1 MGKSFRQRGD
11 SDTEQLWMRQEPV
24 VKEAEDVLVLYIE
37 RKPARKNAGT
47 RLGQGSL
54 NHPRYL
60 ALNSEEQ
67 R

>member
-1 MGKSFRQRGD
+1 
-11 SDTEQLWMRQEPV
+11 MRQEPV